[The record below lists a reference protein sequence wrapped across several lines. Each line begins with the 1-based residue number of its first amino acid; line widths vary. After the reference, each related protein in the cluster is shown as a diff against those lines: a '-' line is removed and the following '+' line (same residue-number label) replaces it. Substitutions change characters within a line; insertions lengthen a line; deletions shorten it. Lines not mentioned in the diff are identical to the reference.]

1 MSEIIGIFSK
11 KISLND
17 TNLGA
22 HVLFL
27 TFFDYINFQIMYFIS
42 KMIPKFWQLATTPI
56 LKIQ

>member
-27 TFFDYINFQIMYFIS
+27 TFFDYINFQIMYVIS
-42 KMIPKFWQLATTPI
+42 KMIPKF
-56 LKIQ
+56 